1 MFRMRA
7 WHKCGLLLSAS
18 VILTIVL
25 CQPAR
30 AWNDAG
36 HMVVARIA
44 WLRLTESQ
52 REAVFARMKAHPH
65 FETSLISNR
74 PDHATEAEWAFL
86 RASTWSDYI
95 RPPKSMSKEKVAE
108 HAKYKFHRGV
118 WHYVNFP
125 YHSGQKESALPR
137 EALPNETNIIPQIEQ
152 SLDVL
157 RGKTKH
163 DPGAVPGLSAE
174 ANAAVRFC
182 WLFHLVGDLHQPM
195 HSVALVDPKLFP
207 EGDHGDQGGNL
218 LAIRRSESDKPM
230 RLHACWDGMLSSDS
244 RFDSVC
250 KLADELTHDPSLAP
264 EKFPEL
270 KEHLQVRDWAAESY
284 LLAKTHIYRDG
295 QFPHVRY
302 ADVESRKVSAADV
315 PALSEDQSVQSQI
328 IARRRVTLAGYRLAE
343 ALKSTSIRP

>member
-1 MFRMRA
+1 MTGDRNWQRR
-7 WHKCGLLLSAS
+7 LLWLSAGAALL
-18 VILTIVL
+18 IAL
-25 CQPAR
+25 CAPAQ

-65 FETSLISNR
+65 FETSLTSNR
-74 PDHATEAEWAFL
+74 PSHATDAEWAFL

-95 RPPKSMSKEKVAE
+95 RPPRTMSKETAAE
-108 HAKYKFHRGV
+108 HPKHKFHRGV

-125 YHSGQKESALPR
+125 YHAGQKESALPR

-157 RGKTKH
+157 TGKTKH
-163 DPGAVPGLSAE
+163 DPGAVAGLSAE
-174 ANAAVRFC
+174 ANAAVRIC

-195 HSVALVDPKLFP
+195 HAVALVDAKLFP
-207 EGDHGDQGGNL
+207 AGDHGDQGGNL

-250 KLADELTHDPSLAP
+250 QLADELTHDPSLAA

-270 KEHLQVRDWAAESY
+270 KEHRHVRDWAAESY
-284 LLAKTHIYRDG
+284 LLAKTHVYRDG

-302 ADVESRKVSAADV
+302 EDVEARKVSAEEV
-315 PALSEDQSVQSQI
+315 PALTEQQSAQSRQ

-343 ALKSTSIRP
+343 ALKSIVR